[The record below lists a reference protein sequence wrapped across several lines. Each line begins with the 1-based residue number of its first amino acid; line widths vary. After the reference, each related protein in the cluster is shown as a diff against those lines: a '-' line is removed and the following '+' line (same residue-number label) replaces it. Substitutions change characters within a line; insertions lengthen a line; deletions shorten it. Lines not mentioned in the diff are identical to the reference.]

1 MTRHELTAV
10 VKLMF
15 SPKLIGTTQEL
26 IAAHQ
31 KKALADCDAE
41 LVTDLGNALKEI
53 AKLKKLKLEAGAA
66 EAETATIE
74 EAATLPATNEA
85 EPEGGRRR
93 SRS

>member
-15 SPKLIGTTQEL
+15 SPKLIDTTAEL

-31 KKALADCDAE
+31 KKALAEGDAE

-53 AKLKKLKLEAGAA
+53 AKLKKPK
-66 EAETATIE
+66 AETSTAPGP
-74 EAATLPATNEA
+74 PAESAILAPNNEA